1 MGLGVRKNKNNPNM
15 NQGMNPN
22 MNPGMNPNMNMNM
35 NSGMNPNMNMQGPN
49 YSFGGPDMNGNMGN
63 PDGNGKRGK
72 QPKVKKEKLKNVS
85 NNSKRNGV
93 IVALGTVIIAVLA
106 ANAVTTMQMRETV
119 DIAVLNSAV
128 PQDGIIRTDN
138 MKKVTM
144 SKDEYVRQG
153 VVTLSDGTQ
162 RKAVVL
168 WDEASKI
175 NNTYAS
181 YYIRENTPIYWDAI
195 GNETPKQY
203 SYLYNMDGELLKI
216 SMDANTFGRM
226 IVPGD
231 HINVRAAYTEEDYT
245 LPTEEEYLLQMQTG
259 IKPQTAVKRQILL
272 FNNVAILDML
282 NSNGESIFDKY
293 YELLSLPK
301 NKQVEMVQSEEF
313 IAAVQPAEIL
323 LNVTPEEADRYMSI
337 QANSPTYM
345 MTLLPRTSSNAITE
359 VLNELQVGFARD

>member
-1 MGLGVRKNKNNPNM
+1 MGLKLNGNKK
-15 NQGMNPN
+15 
-22 MNPGMNPNMNMNM
+22 
-35 NSGMNPNMNMQGPN
+35 NSGNMPPQNNMPQNGYPQNGYPQNNYDPNG
-49 YSFGGPDMNGNMGN
+49 YNMGGAPAMN
-63 PDGNGKRGK
+63 VNFGDTSSAGQTKKGK

-85 NNSKRNGV
+85 NNSKRN
-93 IVALGTVIIAVLA
+93 TVILGLLAVIAVVLVLNFISSA
-106 ANAVTTMQMRETV
+106 QMRDTV
-119 DIAVLNSAV
+119 QVAVLSSAV

-138 MKKVTM
+138 MYAVEM
-144 SKDEYVRQG
+144 SVDEYERYG
-153 VVTLSDGTQ
+153 IVTLADGTK

-168 WDEASKI
+168 WSEINQI

-181 YYIRENTPIYWDAI
+181 YYIREGTPIYWDAI

-216 SMDANTFGRM
+216 SIDPGTFGQI

-231 HINVRAAYTEEDYT
+231 HINVRAAYTEQVYT
-245 LPTEEEYLLQMQTG
+245 LPTEEEYMLQMQVG
-259 IKPQTAVKRQILL
+259 ISPQTSVRRQILL

-282 NSNGESIFDKY
+282 NGAGESIFDKY

-301 NKQVEMVQSEEF
+301 DEQLKMVQSEEF
-313 IAAVQPAEIL
+313 ISAVQPSEIL

-337 QANSPTYM
+337 QSSGPTYM

-359 VLNELQVGFARD
+359 VLNELQVGFARGN